1 MHALRI
7 EGEHAWPEA
16 EAQEA
21 VLLVAWA
28 VKG

>member
-16 EAQEA
+16 DPKEA